1 MGHQKSEID
10 RDEVRKIIKALK
22 VEREKFESGDGNT
35 FDLQQNGNITM
46 RDLGT
51 YPAGQVL
58 SASTSAAYTQISGQY
73 QAFLS
78 SYDKMIAAL
87 ERMVANHDEKEQTNS
102 TAVYGVISGSDPKA
116 GRRDTP
122 KWGGS

>member
-10 RDEVRKIIKALK
+10 RDEVRKIIRALK
-22 VEREKFESGDGNT
+22 VEREKFESGDGST

-46 RDLGT
+46 HDLGM

-58 SASTSAAYTQISGQY
+58 GASTSAAYTQISGQY

-78 SYDKMIAAL
+78 SYDKLIAAL

-102 TAVYGVISGSDPKA
+102 TAIYGTISSGGAKL
-116 GRRDTP
+116 GRRDAP
-122 KWGGS
+122 EWGGN